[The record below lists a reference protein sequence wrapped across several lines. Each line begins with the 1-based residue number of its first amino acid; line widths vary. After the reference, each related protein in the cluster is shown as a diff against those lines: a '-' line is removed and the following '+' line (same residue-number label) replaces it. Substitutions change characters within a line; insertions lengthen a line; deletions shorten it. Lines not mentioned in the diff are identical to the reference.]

1 MSKRAWSPG
10 TAMNAVGVVEGIVLD
25 NKDPE
30 GIGRILVQY
39 VWLPNETQTAWARM
53 STPMAGKN
61 MGWVIYPEP
70 DDEVL
75 LDFVNGDVNEP
86 VILGSLFNGKDTPP
100 FDNADGNN
108 DLRIFH
114 SRNLHMLEMED
125 KSGSERISIYSTDN
139 KTELDMMSADKLIS
153 LHATKNV
160 EIYCPGG
167 KLTIEAGANINLEA
181 SSGWKSEAGQEQKWE
196 SDAGAELKGSAGVAM
211 TAPKVDC
218 KA

>member
-1 MSKRAWSPG
+1 MSRRAWSPG

-30 GIGRILVQY
+30 GIGRILVQF

-53 STPMAGKN
+53 STPMAGKA

-100 FDNADGNN
+100 FDNADGENN
-108 DLRIFH
+108 IRTLVSRSGHVIEIDDTDGAEKITVTDTSGGLIICMDTASETITLTSSKDITFKADADFKVEADNIEMKSGTKSIF
-114 SRNLHMLEMED
+114 
-125 KSGSERISIYSTDN
+125 KSGSG
-139 KTELDMMSADKLIS
+139 M
-153 LHATKNV
+153 
-160 EIYCPGG
+160 
-167 KLTIEAGANINLEA
+167 EA
-181 SSGWKSEAGQEQKWE
+181 SAGTKVEVKGGGTVTVSGAKI
-196 SDAGAELKGSAGVAM
+196 DLN
-211 TAPKVDC
+211 
-218 KA
+218 

>member
-100 FDNADGNN
+100 FDNADGKNN
-108 DLRIFH
+108 IRTLV
-114 SRNLHMLEMED
+114 SRSGHVIEID
-125 KSGSERISIYSTDN
+125 DTDGSEKITVTDTSGGLIVCMDTAAETITLTSS
-139 KTELDMMSADKLIS
+139 KDIKFKADADFVVEADNIEMKAGS
-153 LHATKNV
+153 KATLK
-160 EIYCPGG
+160 
-167 KLTIEAGANINLEA
+167 AGSGLEA
-181 SSGWKSEAGQEQKWE
+181 SAGSKLEVK
-196 SDAGAELKGSAGVAM
+196 AGASIKVQGAKIDLK
-211 TAPKVDC
+211 
-218 KA
+218 

>member
-1 MSKRAWSPG
+1 MANRAWSPG
-10 TAMNAVGVVEGIVLD
+10 TAMHAVGVVEGIVLD

-30 GIGRILVQY
+30 GIGRILVQF

-100 FDNADGNN
+100 FDNADGENN
-108 DLRIFH
+108 IRTLV
-114 SRNLHMLEMED
+114 SRSGHIIEIDDTDGAEKITVTDTSGGLIICMDTAAETITMTSSKDITFKADADFIVEADNIEM
-125 KSGSERISIYSTDN
+125 KSGTKSTF
-139 KTELDMMSADKLIS
+139 SAGSGMEASAGSK
-153 LHATKNV
+153 V
-160 EIYCPGG
+160 EV
-167 KLTIEAGANINLEA
+167 KAGASITVE
-181 SSGWKSEAGQEQKWE
+181 
-196 SDAGAELKGSAGVAM
+196 GAKIDLN
-211 TAPKVDC
+211 
-218 KA
+218 

>member
-100 FDNADGNN
+100 FDNADGKNN
-108 DLRIFH
+108 IRTLV
-114 SRNLHMLEMED
+114 SRSGHVIEID
-125 KSGSERISIYSTDN
+125 DTDGSEKITVTDTSGGLIVCMDTAAETITLTSS
-139 KTELDMMSADKLIS
+139 KDIKFKADADFVVEADNIEMKAGS
-153 LHATKNV
+153 KATLK
-160 EIYCPGG
+160 
-167 KLTIEAGANINLEA
+167 AGSGLEA
-181 SSGWKSEAGQEQKWE
+181 SAGSKLEVK
-196 SDAGAELKGSAGVAM
+196 AGASI
-211 TAPKVDC
+211 KVQGAKIDLN
-218 KA
+218 

>member
-1 MSKRAWSPG
+1 
-10 TAMNAVGVVEGIVLD
+10 MNAVGVVEGIVLD

-100 FDNADGNN
+100 FDNADGKNN
-108 DLRIFH
+108 IRTLV
-114 SRNLHMLEMED
+114 SRSGHVIEID
-125 KSGSERISIYSTDN
+125 DTDGSEKITVTDTSGGLIVCMDTAAETITLTSS
-139 KTELDMMSADKLIS
+139 KDIKFKADADFVVEADNIEMKAGS
-153 LHATKNV
+153 KATLK
-160 EIYCPGG
+160 
-167 KLTIEAGANINLEA
+167 AGSGLEA
-181 SSGWKSEAGQEQKWE
+181 SAGSKLEVK
-196 SDAGAELKGSAGVAM
+196 AGASI
-211 TAPKVDC
+211 KVQGAKIDLN
-218 KA
+218 

>member
-1 MSKRAWSPG
+1 
-10 TAMNAVGVVEGIVLD
+10 MNAVGVVEGIVLD

-100 FDNADGNN
+100 FDNADGENN
-108 DLRIFH
+108 IRTLV
-114 SRNLHMLEMED
+114 SRSGHVIEIDDTDGAEKITVTDTSGGLIICMDTAAETITLTSSKDITFKADADFKVEADNIEMKAGS
-125 KSGSERISIYSTDN
+125 KSTFKAGSG
-139 KTELDMMSADKLIS
+139 M
-153 LHATKNV
+153 
-160 EIYCPGG
+160 
-167 KLTIEAGANINLEA
+167 EA
-181 SSGWKSEAGQEQKWE
+181 SAGTKVEVK
-196 SDAGAELKGSAGVAM
+196 AGGNITVQGAKIDLN
-211 TAPKVDC
+211 
-218 KA
+218 

>member
-1 MSKRAWSPG
+1 MAKRAWSPG

-100 FDNADGNN
+100 FDNADGENN
-108 DLRIFH
+108 IRTLV
-114 SRNLHMLEMED
+114 SRSGHVIEIDDTDGAEKITVTDTSGGLIICMDTAAETITLTSSKDITFKADADFKVEADNIEMKAGS
-125 KSGSERISIYSTDN
+125 KSTFKAGSG
-139 KTELDMMSADKLIS
+139 M
-153 LHATKNV
+153 
-160 EIYCPGG
+160 
-167 KLTIEAGANINLEA
+167 EA
-181 SSGWKSEAGQEQKWE
+181 SAGTKVEVK
-196 SDAGAELKGSAGVAM
+196 AGGNITVQGAKIDLN
-211 TAPKVDC
+211 
-218 KA
+218 